1 MHAAGFEGSR
11 RRHDDVRVAGGG
23 VSDVA
28 FHTSCCI
35 LQFFCAVWP
44 RQQAVRAEADQSLIL
59 APLGRSCF
67 RAEYKVWFRGS
78 GVWELLVL
86 SGFSRC

>member
-1 MHAAGFEGSR
+1 M
-11 RRHDDVRVAGGG
+11 
-23 VSDVA
+23 
-28 FHTSCCI
+28 
-35 LQFFCAVWP
+35 
-44 RQQAVRAEADQSLIL
+44 RAEADQSLIL